1 MRISILTNEYP
12 PHIYGGAG
20 VHVEYL
26 TRELALQQGGAH
38 EVRVHCF
45 GDQRDVAGNLRVR
58 GFDDAG
64 APPAREER
72 HQRLFGALQRNLAMA
87 GAAVPT
93 DIAHCHTW
101 YTHWAGCLIKQL
113 TGAKLVLTTHSLE
126 PHRPWKYEQLGTAYH
141 VSSWIERTA
150 YQNAD
155 AVIAVSPSMRDDV
168 HALYNVPLERIAII
182 PNGIDPSEYHPTY
195 DTELLRKYGIDPSE
209 PFVLFVGRITR
220 QKGII
225 HLVNA
230 IAGLSPGIQ
239 VVLAAGAPD
248 TVEIERE
255 MAGKVQA
262 AREASSR
269 NLVWISEMLPRNEI
283 ITLYSHAAVFACP
296 SVYEPFGIINLEAM
310 ACETAVVATDVGG
323 IPTVVT
329 DGETG
334 ILVPLEL
341 SDTADAQP
349 RDPAAFAHALA
360 QAINR
365 LMADPDR
372 RRAYGLAG
380 RARVLER
387 FSWRAIAAQTL
398 ALYERLSQSR

>member
-1 MRISILTNEYP
+1 MNISILTNEYP

-26 TRELALQQGGAH
+26 TRELALQQNGAH
-38 EVRVHCF
+38 AVRVYCF
-45 GDQRDVAGNLRVR
+45 GDQRDAAGNLCVR

-64 APPAREER
+64 APPAQQER

-87 GAAVPT
+87 GAATPT

-101 YTHWAGCLIKQL
+101 YAHWAGCLIKQL

-126 PHRPWKYEQLGTAYH
+126 PHRPWKYEQLGAAYH

-168 HALYNVPLERIAII
+168 HALYDVPLERIEVI
-182 PNGIDPSEYHPTY
+182 PNGIDPSEYRPTH
-195 DTELLRKYGIDPSE
+195 DRDLLRKYGIDPSE

-269 NLVWISEMLPRNEI
+269 NLVWISEMLPRDEI

-334 ILVPLEL
+334 VLVPLEL
-341 SDTADAQP
+341 SDSDDAQP

-372 RRAYGLAG
+372 RRAYGLGG
-380 RARVLER
+380 RARVLEK

-398 ALYERLSQSR
+398 ALYERLSESR